1 MLEAEV
7 IGMRLKRISGA
18 LCMLVAAV
26 LFSGCGDQ
34 GWVRVSPDGQYATI
48 VRQPPDAPADSADLE
63 LALYHIDRRQTTPIV
78 RFSLDENSPHA
89 GWIWNCQ
96 WTPDSRAICF
106 TWLHATDSPETET
119 TLSENGENSPT
130 ETAQTSNAK
139 YSLMLYEV
147 ASGRL
152 VKLPIAV
159 DAPRWSADGKHLMGL
174 SADEEQPSIHIYRTD
189 TWVCTQQIR
198 IPTEYYDKVV
208 AWDWAHWLRSDPP
221 MAVVHLGTVDSQIS
235 GDLFRVEWVVS
246 PPARLGNLYLLRGT
260 QLIPLTTTG
269 DVQAFWVDKSGV
281 VMRWARVEHGKFLA
295 VFERPLQG
303 GAPRRLALIPNDTLP
318 ANARVDQTY
327 YRFSPDGQR
336 LAWYTDEGFYVLDI
350 ATGVVHTLNAYTP
363 KVVKQGALQ
372 EMGLAS
378 PVGFD
383 WRDGETLVI
392 QRDTGQLELHS
403 VRVVESL

>member
-1 MLEAEV
+1 
-7 IGMRLKRISGA
+7 MRLKRISGA

-34 GWVRVSPDGQYATI
+34 GWVRTSPDGQYVTI
-48 VRQPPDAPADSADLE
+48 VRKPPDAPADSYDAE

-78 RFSLDENSPHA
+78 RFSLDEGSPHA
-89 GWIWNCQ
+89 GWVNNCQ
-96 WTPDSRAICF
+96 WTPDSRAVCF
-106 TWLHATDSPETET
+106 SWLHVEEPTNAEATP
-119 TLSENGENSPT
+119 SENGDATPAD
-130 ETAQTSNAK
+130 TAQTSDAK

-152 VKLPIAV
+152 TELPISV
-159 DAPRWSADGKHLMGL
+159 HAPRWSADGKSLMGL
-174 SADEEQPSIHIYRTD
+174 GGDEEQPSILIYRTD

-221 MAVVHLGTVDSQIS
+221 MAVVHLGTVDSRVS
-235 GDLFRVEWVVS
+235 GDLFRAEWVVS

-281 VMRWARVEHGKFLA
+281 VVRWARVEHEKFLA

-303 GAPRRLALIPNDTLP
+303 GAPRRLALIPNETLS

-336 LAWYTDEGFYVLDI
+336 LAWYTDEGFHVLDI

-372 EMGLAS
+372 KMGLAS
-378 PVGFD
+378 LLGFD
-383 WRDGETLVI
+383 WRDAETLVI
-392 QRDTGQLELHS
+392 QRDTGQLELYS
-403 VRVVESL
+403 VRVLNPL

>member
-1 MLEAEV
+1 
-7 IGMRLKRISGA
+7 MRVKRMSVV

-48 VRQPPDAPADSADLE
+48 VRQPPDAPADSADPE
-63 LALYHIDRRQTTPIV
+63 LALYHIDRRETTPIV
-78 RFSLDENSPHA
+78 RFLDKNSPYA
-89 GWIWNCQ
+89 GWVYNCQ
-96 WTPDSRAICF
+96 WTPDSRAVCF
-106 TWLHATDSPETET
+106 TRLHPEESPEAEATP
-119 TLSENGENSPT
+119 SENGENSPA
-130 ETAQTSNAK
+130 ETAQTSNPK
-139 YSLMLYEV
+139 YSLVLYEV

-152 VKLPIAV
+152 MELPIAV
-159 DAPRWSADGKHLMGL
+159 EAPRWSADGKSLMGL
-174 SADEEQPSIHIYRTD
+174 GGDEEQPSILIYRTD

-235 GDLFRVEWVVS
+235 GDLLWWVLS

-281 VMRWARVEHGKFLA
+281 VMRWARVKHGKFLA

-372 EMGLAS
+372 KMGLAS
-378 PVGFD
+378 PFGFD
-383 WRDGETLVI
+383 WRDAETLVI
-392 QRDTGQLELHS
+392 QRGEQLELHT
-403 VRVVESL
+403 VGRLLR

>member
-1 MLEAEV
+1 
-7 IGMRLKRISGA
+7 MRLKRMSGA

-34 GWVRVSPDGQYATI
+34 GWVRTSPDGQYVTI
-48 VRQPPDAPADSADLE
+48 VRKPPDAPTDSYDAE

-89 GWIWNCQ
+89 GWVNNCQ
-96 WTPDSRAICF
+96 WTPDSRAVCF
-106 TWLHATDSPETET
+106 SWLRAEAPTDTQATP
-119 TLSENGENSPT
+119 SENGDATPAD
-130 ETAQTSNAK
+130 TAQTSDAK

-152 VKLPIAV
+152 TELPISV
-159 DAPRWSADGKHLMGL
+159 HAPRWSADGKSLMGL
-174 SADEEQPSIHIYRTD
+174 GGDEEQPSILIYRTD

-198 IPTEYYDKVV
+198 IPKDYYDKVV
-208 AWDWAHWLRSDPP
+208 VWDWAYWVQSDPP
-221 MAVVHLGTVDSQIS
+221 AAVVQLGA
-235 GDLFRVEWVVS
+235 VS
-246 PPARLGNLYLLRGT
+246 SLRSAQWDGWIFSPQVRCGNLYLLRGA
-260 QLIPLTTTG
+260 QLVPLTTTG

-281 VMRWARVEHGKFLA
+281 VMRWARVEHGEFLA

-303 GAPRRLALIPNDTLP
+303 GAPRRLSLIPNKTLS
-318 ANARVDQTY
+318 ANARPDETY

-350 ATGVVHTLNAYTP
+350 ATGVIHTLNAYTP
-363 KVVKQGALQ
+363 KFVKQGALQ
-372 EMGLAS
+372 KMSLAS
-378 PVGFD
+378 PFGFD
-383 WRDGETLVI
+383 WRDAETLVI

-403 VRVVESL
+403 VRVLEP

>member
-1 MLEAEV
+1 
-7 IGMRLKRISGA
+7 MRVKRMSVV

-48 VRQPPDAPADSADLE
+48 VRQPPDAPADSADPE
-63 LALYHIDRRQTTPIV
+63 LALYHIDRRETTPIV
-78 RFSLDENSPHA
+78 RFLDKNSPYA
-89 GWIWNCQ
+89 GWVYNCQ
-96 WTPDSRAICF
+96 WTPDSRAVCF
-106 TWLHATDSPETET
+106 TRLHPEESPEAEATP
-119 TLSENGENSPT
+119 SENGENSPA
-130 ETAQTSNAK
+130 ETAQTSNPK
-139 YSLMLYEV
+139 YSLVLYEV

-152 VKLPIAV
+152 MELPIAV
-159 DAPRWSADGKHLMGL
+159 EAPRWSADGKYLMGL
-174 SADEEQPSIHIYRTD
+174 GGDEEQPSILIYRTD

-235 GDLFRVEWVVS
+235 GDLLWWVLS

-281 VMRWARVEHGKFLA
+281 VMRWARVKHGKFLA

-372 EMGLAS
+372 KMGLAS
-378 PVGFD
+378 PFGFD
-383 WRDGETLVI
+383 WRDAETLVI
-392 QRDTGQLELHS
+392 QRGEQLELHT
-403 VRVVESL
+403 VGRLLR

>member
-7 IGMRLKRISGA
+7 IGMRLKRMSGA

-34 GWVRVSPDGQYATI
+34 GWVRVSPDGQYVTI

-63 LALYHIDRRQTTPIV
+63 LALHHIDRRQTTPIV

-89 GWIWNCQ
+89 GWAYNCQ
-96 WTPDSRAICF
+96 WTPDSRAVCF
-106 TWLHATDSPETET
+106 TRLHPEESPEAEATP
-119 TLSENGENSPT
+119 SENGDATPADA
-130 ETAQTSNAK
+130 AQTSDSK
-139 YSLMLYEV
+139 CSLMLYEV

-152 VKLPIAV
+152 TELPISV
-159 DAPRWSADGKHLMGL
+159 QAPCWSADGKYLMGL
-174 SADEEQPSIHIYRTD
+174 SDDEEPPSIHIYRTD

-198 IPTEYYDKVV
+198 IPREYYDKVFV
-208 AWDWAHWLRSDPP
+208 WDWAHWLQSDPP
-221 MAVVHLGTVDSQIS
+221 RLVIHLGTEGYLDPESLWGPKV
-235 GDLFRVEWVVS
+235 R
-246 PPARLGNLYLLRGT
+246 RGNLYLLRGT
-260 QLIPLTTTG
+260 QLIPLTTSG

-303 GAPRRLALIPNDTLP
+303 GAPRRLVLIPNDALP
-318 ANARVDQTY
+318 TNAEADKTY

-372 EMGLAS
+372 KMGLAS
-378 PVGFD
+378 PFGFD
-383 WRDGETLVI
+383 WRDAETLVI

-403 VRVVESL
+403 VRAL

>member
-1 MLEAEV
+1 
-7 IGMRLKRISGA
+7 MRLKRMSGA

-34 GWVRVSPDGQYATI
+34 GWVRTSPDGQYVTI
-48 VRQPPDAPADSADLE
+48 VRKPPDAPADSYDAE

-89 GWIWNCQ
+89 GWVNNCQ
-96 WTPDSRAICF
+96 WTPDSRAVCF
-106 TWLHATDSPETET
+106 SWLRAEAPTDTQATP
-119 TLSENGENSPT
+119 SENGDATPADA
-130 ETAQTSNAK
+130 AQTSDSK

-152 VKLPIAV
+152 TELPISV
-159 DAPRWSADGKHLMGL
+159 QSPRWSADGKYLMGL
-174 SADEEQPSIHIYRTD
+174 GGDEEQPSILIYRTD

-198 IPTEYYDKVV
+198 IPKEYYDKVV
-208 AWDWAHWLRSDPP
+208 VWDWAHWVRSEPPRVVICLGATPYSVNMRGSSLEIDP
-221 MAVVHLGTVDSQIS
+221 AK
-235 GDLFRVEWVVS
+235 RC
-246 PPARLGNLYLLRGT
+246 GNLYLLQGD

-281 VMRWARVEHGKFLA
+281 VMRWARVEHEKFLA

-303 GAPRRLALIPNDTLP
+303 GAPRRLALIPNETLP

-372 EMGLAS
+372 KMGLAS
-378 PVGFD
+378 PFGFD
-383 WRDGETLVI
+383 WRDAETLVI

>member
-34 GWVRVSPDGQYATI
+34 GWVRTSPDGQYVTI
-48 VRQPPDAPADSADLE
+48 VRKPPDAPANSATLE

-78 RFSLDENSPHA
+78 RFSLDEGSPHA
-89 GWIWNCQ
+89 GWVNNCQ
-96 WTPDSRAICF
+96 WTPDSRAVCF
-106 TWLHATDSPETET
+106 SWLHVEEPTNAEATP
-119 TLSENGENSPT
+119 SENGDATPAD
-130 ETAQTSNAK
+130 TAQTSDAK
-139 YSLMLYEV
+139 YSLMLYEI

-152 VKLPIAV
+152 TELPISV
-159 DAPRWSADGKHLMGL
+159 QSPRWSADGKYLMGL
-174 SADEEQPSIHIYRTD
+174 GGDEEQPSILIYRTD

-198 IPTEYYDKVV
+198 IPREYYDKVV
-208 AWDWAHWLRSDPP
+208 VWDWAHWLRSDPP
-221 MAVVHLGTVDSQIS
+221 MAVVHLGGSFS
-235 GDLFRVEWVVS
+235 ESAPFWS
-246 PPARLGNLYLLRGT
+246 SAKRLGNLYLLRGS

-269 DVQAFWVDKSGV
+269 DVQAFWVDRSGV
-281 VMRWARVEHGKFLA
+281 VMRWVRVEHGKFLA

-318 ANARVDQTY
+318 ANARPDQTY

-363 KVVKQGALQ
+363 KTVKQGAFQ
-372 EMGLAS
+372 GMGLESLA
-378 PVGFD
+378 GFD
-383 WRDGETLVI
+383 WRDAETLVI
-392 QRDTGQLELHS
+392 QRYTGHLELHS
-403 VRVVESL
+403 MRVLEPL

>member
-1 MLEAEV
+1 MLESEV
-7 IGMRLKRISGA
+7 IRMRLKRMSIA

-34 GWVRVSPDGQYATI
+34 GWVCVSPDGQYATI

-63 LALYHIDRRQTTPIV
+63 LALYHIDRRETTPIV
-78 RFSLDENSPHA
+78 RFLDKNSPYA
-89 GWIWNCQ
+89 GWVYNCQ
-96 WTPDSRAICF
+96 WTPDSRAVCF
-106 TWLHATDSPETET
+106 TRLHPEESPEAEATP
-119 TLSENGENSPT
+119 SENGDATPAD
-130 ETAQTSNAK
+130 TAQTSNSK
-139 YSLMLYEV
+139 YSLMLYEI

-152 VKLPIAV
+152 TELPISV
-159 DAPRWSADGKHLMGL
+159 QAPRWSADGKYLMGL
-174 SADEEQPSIHIYRTD
+174 SDDEEPPSIHIYRTD

-198 IPTEYYDKVV
+198 IPREYYDKVV
-208 AWDWAHWLRSDPP
+208 VWDWAHWLRSDPP
-221 MAVVHLGTVDSQIS
+221 MAVVHLGGSFS
-235 GDLFRVEWVVS
+235 E
-246 PPARLGNLYLLRGT
+246 PAPFWSSAKRLGNLYLLRGT
-260 QLIPLTTTG
+260 QLIPLTTSS
-269 DVQAFWVDKSGV
+269 DVQAFWVDRSGV
-281 VMRWARVEHGKFLA
+281 VMRWVRVEHGKFLA

-303 GAPRRLALIPNDTLP
+303 GAPRRLALIPNNTLS

-372 EMGLAS
+372 KMGLAS
-378 PVGFD
+378 PFGFD
-383 WRDGETLVI
+383 WRDAETLII

-403 VRVVESL
+403 VRVLNPL

>member
-1 MLEAEV
+1 
-7 IGMRLKRISGA
+7 MRVKRMSVV

-34 GWVRVSPDGQYATI
+34 GWVRVSPDGQYVTV
-48 VRQPPDAPADSADLE
+48 VRQPPDAPADSADPE
-63 LALYHIDRRQTTPIV
+63 LALYHIDRRETTPIV
-78 RFSLDENSPHA
+78 RFLDKNSPYA
-89 GWIWNCQ
+89 GWVYNCQ
-96 WTPDSRAICF
+96 WTPDSRAVCF
-106 TWLHATDSPETET
+106 TRLHPEESPEAEATP
-119 TLSENGENSPT
+119 SENGDATPADA
-130 ETAQTSNAK
+130 AQTSDAK

-152 VKLPIAV
+152 TELPISV
-159 DAPRWSADGKHLMGL
+159 QAPRWSADGKSLMGL
-174 SADEEQPSIHIYRTD
+174 GGDEEQPSILIYRTD

-235 GDLFRVEWVVS
+235 GDLLWWVLS

-281 VMRWARVEHGKFLA
+281 VMRWARVKHGKFLA

-372 EMGLAS
+372 KMGLAS
-378 PVGFD
+378 PFGFD
-383 WRDGETLVI
+383 WRDAETLII
-392 QRDTGQLELHS
+392 QRDGQLELHT
-403 VRVVESL
+403 VRRLLR

>member
-1 MLEAEV
+1 
-7 IGMRLKRISGA
+7 MRLKRISGA

-34 GWVRVSPDGQYATI
+34 GWVRTSPDGQYVTI

-63 LALYHIDRRQTTPIV
+63 LTLYHIDRRQTTPIV
-78 RFSLDENSPHA
+78 RFSLDEGSPHA
-89 GWIWNCQ
+89 GWVNNCQ
-96 WTPDSRAICF
+96 WTPDSRAVCF
-106 TWLHATDSPETET
+106 TWIQAKGSPETET
-119 TLSENGENSPT
+119 TPSESGDATPAD
-130 ETAQTSNAK
+130 TAQTSDSK
-139 YSLMLYEV
+139 YSLMLYEI

-152 VKLPIAV
+152 TELPISV
-159 DAPRWSADGKHLMGL
+159 QAPRWSADGKYLMGL
-174 SADEEQPSIHIYRTD
+174 SDDEESPSIHIYRTD

-198 IPTEYYDKVV
+198 IPREYYDKVV
-208 AWDWAHWLRSDPP
+208 VWDWAHWVRSEPPRVVICLGATPSSVNMRGSSLEIDP
-221 MAVVHLGTVDSQIS
+221 AK
-235 GDLFRVEWVVS
+235 RC
-246 PPARLGNLYLLRGT
+246 GNLYLLQGD
-260 QLIPLTTTG
+260 QLIPLTTSG

-303 GAPRRLALIPNDTLP
+303 GAPRRLALIPNDTLS

-336 LAWYTDEGFYVLDI
+336 LAWYTDEDFYVLDI

-372 EMGLAS
+372 KMGLAS
-378 PVGFD
+378 PFGFD
-383 WRDGETLVI
+383 WRDAETLVI

-403 VRVVESL
+403 VRVLEP

>member
-1 MLEAEV
+1 MLESEV
-7 IGMRLKRISGA
+7 IGMRLKRMSGA

-34 GWVRVSPDGQYATI
+34 GWVRVSPDGQHVTI
-48 VRQPPDAPADSADLE
+48 VRRPPDAPADSA
-63 LALYHIDRRQTTPIV
+63 TPNSRCITSTV
-78 RFSLDENSPHA
+78 AKRPRLFVLLDEGSPYA
-89 GWIWNCQ
+89 GWVNNCQ
-96 WTPDSRAICF
+96 WTPDSRAVCF
-106 TWLHATDSPETET
+106 SWLHVEEPTNAEATP
-119 TLSENGENSPT
+119 SENGDATPAD
-130 ETAQTSNAK
+130 TAQTSDAK

-152 VKLPIAV
+152 TELPISV
-159 DAPRWSADGKHLMGL
+159 HAPRWSADGKYLMGL
-174 SADEEQPSIHIYRTD
+174 GGDEEQPSILIYRTD

-221 MAVVHLGTVDSQIS
+221 MAVVHLGAVDSRVS
-235 GDLFRVEWVVS
+235 GDLFRAEWVVS

-260 QLIPLTTTG
+260 QLIPLTTSG

-281 VMRWARVEHGKFLA
+281 VMRWARVEHEKFLA

-303 GAPRRLALIPNDTLP
+303 GAPRRLALIPNDTLS

-372 EMGLAS
+372 KMGLAS

-383 WRDGETLVI
+383 WRDAETLVI
-392 QRDTGQLELHS
+392 QRDTGHLELHS
-403 VRVVESL
+403 VRVVEPL

>member
-1 MLEAEV
+1 
-7 IGMRLKRISGA
+7 MRLKRMSGA

-34 GWVRVSPDGQYATI
+34 GWVRVSPDGQYVTI
-48 VRQPPDAPADSADLE
+48 VRKPPDAPADSYDAE

-78 RFSLDENSPHA
+78 RFSLDEGSPHA
-89 GWIWNCQ
+89 GWVNNCQ
-96 WTPDSRAICF
+96 WTPDSRAVCF
-106 TWLHATDSPETET
+106 SWLRAEAPTDTQATP
-119 TLSENGENSPT
+119 SENGENSPAD
-130 ETAQTSNAK
+130 TAQTSDSK
-139 YSLMLYEV
+139 CSLMLYEV

-152 VKLPIAV
+152 TELPISV
-159 DAPRWSADGKHLMGL
+159 QAPRWSADGKYLMGL
-174 SADEEQPSIHIYRTD
+174 SDDEEPPSIHIYRTD

-208 AWDWAHWLRSDPP
+208 AWDWAHWLQSDPP
-221 MAVVHLGTVDSQIS
+221 RVVIHLGAAEFLDTKSWRGPQV
-235 GDLFRVEWVVS
+235 R
-246 PPARLGNLYLLRGT
+246 RGNLYLLRGT

-303 GAPRRLALIPNDTLP
+303 GAPLRLALIPNDTLS

-336 LAWYTDEGFYVLDI
+336 LAWYTDEDFYVLDI

-372 EMGLAS
+372 KMGLAS
-378 PVGFD
+378 PFGFD
-383 WRDGETLVI
+383 WRDAETLII
-392 QRDTGQLELHS
+392 QRDAGQLELHS
-403 VRVVESL
+403 VRAL

>member
-78 RFSLDENSPHA
+78 RFSLDEGSPHA
-89 GWIWNCQ
+89 GWVNNCQ
-96 WTPDSRAICF
+96 WTPDSRAVCF
-106 TWLHATDSPETET
+106 SWLRAEAPTDTQATP
-119 TLSENGENSPT
+119 SENGETDPA
-130 ETAQTSNAK
+130 ETAQTSNSEH
-139 YSLMLYEV
+139 SLMLYEI

-152 VKLPIAV
+152 TELPISV
-159 DAPRWSADGKHLMGL
+159 HAPRWSADGKSLMGL
-174 SADEEQPSIHIYRTD
+174 SGDEEQPSILIYRTD

-198 IPTEYYDKVV
+198 TPKEYYDKVV

-221 MAVVHLGTVDSQIS
+221 MAVVHLGAVDSRFS
-235 GDLFRVEWVVS
+235 GDLLWWVLS

-363 KVVKQGALQ
+363 KVVKQGALH

-383 WRDGETLVI
+383 WRDAETLVI

>member
-1 MLEAEV
+1 
-7 IGMRLKRISGA
+7 
-18 LCMLVAAV
+18 
-26 LFSGCGDQ
+26 
-34 GWVRVSPDGQYATI
+34 
-48 VRQPPDAPADSADLE
+48 
-63 LALYHIDRRQTTPIV
+63 
-78 RFSLDENSPHA
+78 
-89 GWIWNCQ
+89 
-96 WTPDSRAICF
+96 
-106 TWLHATDSPETET
+106 
-119 TLSENGENSPT
+119 
-130 ETAQTSNAK
+130 
-139 YSLMLYEV
+139 MLYEI

-152 VKLPIAV
+152 TELPISV
-159 DAPRWSADGKHLMGL
+159 QAPRWSADGKSLMGL
-174 SADEEQPSIHIYRTD
+174 GGDEEQPSILIYRTD

-208 AWDWAHWLRSDPP
+208 VWDWAHWLRSDPP

-260 QLIPLTTTG
+260 QLIPLTTSG

-281 VMRWARVEHGKFLA
+281 VMRWARVEHEKFLA

-303 GAPRRLALIPNDTLP
+303 GAPRRLALIPNETLS
-318 ANARVDQTY
+318 ANARADQTY

-372 EMGLAS
+372 KMGLAS
-378 PVGFD
+378 PFGFD
-383 WRDGETLVI
+383 WRDAETLVI
-392 QRDTGQLELHS
+392 QRDTGHLELHS
-403 VRVVESL
+403 VRAL